1 MIDNVKK
8 VLVSLAALGALALGG
23 SAIAGATSG
32 DPSSGAGAASE
43 EASELKVEGRE
54 SEDDDAAQAAACI
67 AVGVNPMA
75 EDIQYDD
82 ESGICKRG
90 SDENEESED
99 EESGEET
106 EADEGKG

>member
-1 MIDNVKK
+1 MINNVKK

-23 SAIAGATSG
+23 SAIAGATGS
-32 DPSSGAGAASE
+32 DPSPGAEAASE
-43 EASELKVEGRE
+43 EATELRGEGLE
-54 SEDDDAAQAAACI
+54 SEDDDAVQAAAC
-67 AVGVNPMA
+67 AKAGVSPTVENI
-75 EDIQYDD
+75 EFDD
-82 ESGICKRG
+82 ESGKCKRG